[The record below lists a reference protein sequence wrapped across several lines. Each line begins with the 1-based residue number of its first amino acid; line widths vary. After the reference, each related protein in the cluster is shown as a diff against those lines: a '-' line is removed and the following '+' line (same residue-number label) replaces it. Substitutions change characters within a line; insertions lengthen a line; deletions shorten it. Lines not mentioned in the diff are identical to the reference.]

1 MLAWFGAPLVA
12 AFILSA
18 CGNQMDHASGGGSMN
33 GMDMGGTSKSA
44 KATLV
49 PANSVTGGGTA
60 NVSVVKGLVHVD
72 VRATQLTAITKYTV
86 HLHKGSCTA
95 LGDIVK
101 TVGDLQTDA
110 SGAGGVHLEYSGSDF
125 PTPAFV
131 DVHRSS
137 GTEGPAVCG
146 ELQ

>member
-1 MLAWFGAPLVA
+1 VVA
-12 AFILSA
+12 LIILSA
-18 CGNQMDHASGGGSMN
+18 CGNQMDHSSGGGSMN

-49 PANSVTGGGTA
+49 PANSATGGGTA
-60 NVSVVKGLVHVD
+60 NVAVVKGKVHVD
-72 VRATQLTAITKYTV
+72 VRATQLTAASTYTV

-95 LGDIVK
+95 LGEIIK

-110 SGAGGVHLEYSGSDF
+110 SGAGGVHLEYSASDY

-131 DVHRSS
+131 DVHSPG
-137 GTEGPAVCG
+137 GTGGAAVCG

>member
-1 MLAWFGAPLVA
+1 
-12 AFILSA
+12 
-18 CGNQMDHASGGGSMN
+18 MN

-44 KATLV
+44 KARLV
-49 PANSVTGGGTA
+49 PSNSVTGGGTA
-60 NVSVVKGLVHVD
+60 NVAVVRGKVHVD
-72 VRATQLTAITKYTV
+72 VRATQLTATTKYTV

-110 SGAGGVHLEYSGSDF
+110 SGAGGLHLEYGGSDF
-125 PTPAFV
+125 PTPSFV
-131 DVHRSS
+131 DVHSAS
-137 GTEGPAVCG
+137 GTEGAAVCG